1 MNFAGSSSIGSSSI
15 GLNSLAHPTTVA
27 VDKGDLPC
35 FILNTIKYDV
45 LLHFSSPLPRSRF
58 QNSGLEGFQI
68 SETSVVV
75 KCDLNSFL
83 QITRPLHSSSN
94 NGSSRFAPNFSLFES
109 PSRATNNLSVH
120 FSTLSDFLYW
130 MQVHDIADHR
140 AFCYKSSY
148 RKSAGMLRVIGTA
161 CLLTSVRIPGGLD
174 PVDVDCV
181 LPFTSRTKPRLDQLR
196 EHLEKRSTD
205 VAPAASNSHSTKGL
219 KNSVVLYR
227 FRQNFNAAQ
236 GRYISPWRS
245 RQIPWNSLLDT
256 NSKSAD
262 AQSSSNLTSSTEPTT
277 HNSTSTSACDSTFS
291 VEWSKC
297 APLPGSIWTEDACF
311 MGLKVMGQITV
322 FFPVVTFYGAST
334 MAEIQNLLEN
344 HCIYH

>member
-1 MNFAGSSSIGSSSI
+1 MNFVGSSSI
-15 GLNSLAHPTTVA
+15 GLNSVAHPATLA
-27 VDKGDLPC
+27 VDKGDLPS
-35 FILNTIKYDV
+35 FILNTIKYEV

-75 KCDLNSFL
+75 KCDLNTFL
-83 QITRPLHSSSN
+83 QLTRPLNSSSY
-94 NGSSRFAPNFSLFES
+94 NGSSRFAPNFALFES

-120 FSTLSDFLYW
+120 FSTLSDLLYW
-130 MQVHDIADHR
+130 MQVHDIADHM

-161 CLLTSVRIPGGLD
+161 CLVTRVRIPGVLD

-196 EHLEKRSTD
+196 EHLETRPTD
-205 VAPAASNSHSTKGL
+205 VVPAASNSHATKGL
-219 KNSVVLYR
+219 KNNVVLYR
-227 FRQNFNAAQ
+227 FRQNFNEAQ

-245 RQIPWNSLLDT
+245 RQIPWNSLLET
-256 NSKSAD
+256 ISNSAD

-277 HNSTSTSACDSTFS
+277 HTSTSTSGCDSTFS

-334 MAEIQNLLEN
+334 VAEIRNLLEN